1 MDFSFTDEQTQLRD
15 AVTAF
20 ARESLNA
27 GYAER
32 EARGEFNADGWKQCA
47 DMGIQGLPI
56 PEAYGGTNAD
66 ALTTVGVLESLGYG
80 CKDNGLIFS
89 MNAHMWTAEM
99 PLLNFGTEDQK
110 QRYLPGLCNGALI
123 GGNAMSEPG
132 AGSDAYGLTTTAD
145 KRGDRYILNGSKVFV
160 SNGSVADVIVV
171 FATVDPKLG
180 PNGVTAF
187 LVEKDF
193 PGFSVAR
200 KVEKMGLLTSP
211 MAELFFENCEVPE
224 ENRLGREGAGKNL
237 FIDSMTWERACIL
250 ANAVGSMQR
259 LVETCVAYANSRKQ
273 FGQSIGKFQMVS
285 ERIVNMQ
292 MRLETARALLY
303 KAAWLKTQGK
313 NIFLEAAM
321 AKLHI
326 SESWV
331 QCAHDAIQVHGGYG
345 YMKEFEVERELRD
358 ATASTL
364 YSGTSEIQRTI
375 IAALMGL

>member
-1 MDFSFTDEQTQLRD
+1 MNFAFSDEQTQLRD
-15 AVTAF
+15 SVAAF
-20 ARESLNA
+20 AAEKLNT

-32 EARGEFNADGWKQCA
+32 EERSEFNAAGWKECA
-47 DMGIQGLPI
+47 AMGIQGLPI
-56 PEAYGGTNAD
+56 PEAYGGSDAD
-66 ALTTVGVLESLGYG
+66 AMTTVGVLESLGYG

-99 PLLNFGTEDQK
+99 PLLNFGTEEQK
-110 QRYLPGLCNGALI
+110 QKYLPGLCDGSLI

-132 AGSDAYGLTTTAD
+132 AGSDAYGLATTAE
-145 KRGDRYILNGSKVFV
+145 KRGDRYIINGSKVFIT
-160 SNGSVADVIVV
+160 NGTVADLVVV
-171 FATVDPKLG
+171 FATIDPKLG

-200 KVEKMGLLTSP
+200 KVAKMGLLTSP

-250 ANAVGSMQR
+250 ASAVGSMQR
-259 LVETCVAYANSRKQ
+259 LVETCVSYANSRKQ
-273 FGQSIGKFQMVS
+273 FGQSIGKYQMVS
-285 ERIVNMQ
+285 EKIVNMK
-292 MRLETARALLY
+292 MRLETARSLLY
-303 KAAWLKTQGK
+303 KAAWLKTEGK
-313 NIFLEAAM
+313 NIFMEAAM

-326 SESWV
+326 SESWIA
-331 QCAHDAIQVHGGYG
+331 CAQDAIQIHGGYG